1 MAEKTRKHSYV
12 IPCSSGFRDA
22 ILHLAEARAVN
33 VGDLARSVLL
43 VVPRAT
49 VAACPDPGEPLSE
62 DREVV
67 VLKSGPNS
75 GRPWRRKPRLQARLP
90 KGYEVEDI
98 RRALGLALAFS
109 TGEIAVGLEDGRR
122 PNARARIRA
131 LNSEIDR
138 LRNQLALV
146 QPPPLPHGVRNRAEA
161 LFVLG
166 YPSSATPTQAELK
179 ARFRALATVHHPD
192 APFGDTVRMSQ
203 LNQAMT
209 WLRAGAA

>member
-1 MAEKTRKHSYV
+1 MTGKVRKHSYV

-22 ILHLAEARAVN
+22 VLRLAAARAVN

-43 VVPRAT
+43 VVPAAT
-49 VAACPDPGEPLSE
+49 VAACPDPGEPSPD

-67 VLKSGPNS
+67 VLKSGPNA

-90 KGYEVEDI
+90 RGYEVADI

-109 TGEIAVGLEDGRR
+109 SGQVAVGLEDGRG
-122 PNARARIRA
+122 PNAKERIRA
-131 LNSEIDR
+131 LKTEISR
-138 LRNQLALV
+138 LREQIALV
-146 QPPPLPHGVRNRAEA
+146 QPQPLTQGVHNRTEA

-166 YPSSATPTQAELK
+166 YPPNATPTQAELK

-192 APFGDTVRMSQ
+192 APFGDTTRMSQ

>member
-1 MAEKTRKHSYV
+1 MAEKSRKHSYV

-22 ILHLAEARAVN
+22 VQRLADRRAVN
-33 VGDLARSVLL
+33 IGDLARSVLL
-43 VVPRAT
+43 VVPAET
-49 VAACPDPGEPLSE
+49 ITACPDPGEPGPD
-62 DREVV
+62 DRETVI
-67 VLKSGPNS
+67 LKSGPNA

-90 KGYEVEDI
+90 KGHDVPNI

-109 TGEIAVGLEDGRR
+109 TGEIAVGLEDGRG
-122 PNARARIRA
+122 PNSKERIRGLKA
-131 LNSEIDR
+131 ELGR
-138 LRNQLALV
+138 LRDQIGV
-146 QPPPLPHGVRNRAEA
+146 IQPPPLPHGVHSRAEA

-166 YPSSATPTQAELK
+166 YPPSANPTQAEVK

-192 APFGDTVRMSQ
+192 APFGDTTRMSQ

>member
-1 MAEKTRKHSYV
+1 MAEKARKHSYV

-22 ILHLAEARAVN
+22 VLRLAERRGVN

-43 VVPRAT
+43 VVPGAT
-49 VAACPDPGEPLSE
+49 VAACPDPGEPAPE
-62 DREVV
+62 DREIV
-67 VLKSGPNS
+67 VLKSGPNV
-75 GRPWRRKPRLQARLP
+75 GRPWRRKPRLQVRLP
-90 KGYEVEDI
+90 EGHEVAHI

-109 TGEIAVGLEDGRR
+109 TGEIAVGLEDGRG
-122 PNARARIRA
+122 PNSKDRIRA
-131 LNSEIDR
+131 LKSEAGR
-138 LRNQLALV
+138 LRGLLALV
-146 QPPPLPHGVRNRAEA
+146 QPQPLNHGVHNREEA

-166 YPSSATPTQAELK
+166 YPPNARPSQAEIK

-192 APFGDTVRMSQ
+192 APFGDTTRMSQ

>member
-22 ILHLAEARAVN
+22 VLHLAEQRAVN

-43 VVPRAT
+43 VVPKTT
-49 VAACPDPGEPLSE
+49 VSACPDPGEPASD

-67 VLKSGPNS
+67 VLKSGPNA

-90 KGYEVEDI
+90 KGHEVEDI

-109 TGEIAVGLEDGRR
+109 MGEIAVGLEDGRG
-122 PNARARIRA
+122 PNAKERIRA
-131 LNSEIDR
+131 LKSEIAR
-138 LRNQLALV
+138 LREQLFLV
-146 QPPPLPHGVRNRAEA
+146 QPQPLIQGVRSREEA

-166 YPSSATPTQAELK
+166 YPPNATPTQAEVK

-192 APFGDTVRMSQ
+192 APFGDTTRMSQ